1 VPLELSFRIDFGAGA
16 DANSCIGC
24 PVEVLINNGYT
35 FIGPFTGA
43 LGVEDNTDSNLH
55 AGFGPRCGEQGL
67 EFPTVVQYLSPTVPF
82 THVFGLEN
90 YDSVPRTF
98 TITAASTQDWT
109 YTYAYRTPAG
119 VLTPVTLPFTVTTDA
134 APSAWPFAGCANLYA
149 VGAPSITLAD
159 SMRETLIV
167 TATSIVSPTSVQA
180 TGYSLALAPAYQP
193 NELARRLYLPLI
205 LK

>member
-1 VPLELSFRIDFGAGA
+1 
-16 DANSCIGC
+16 
-24 PVEVLINNGYT
+24 
-35 FIGPFTGA
+35 
-43 LGVEDNTDSNLH
+43 
-55 AGFGPRCGEQGL
+55 
-67 EFPTVVQYLSPTVPF
+67 
-82 THVFGLEN
+82 
-90 YDSVPRTF
+90 VPRTF

-134 APSAWPFAGCANLYA
+134 APSAWPYAGCANLYA